1 MCTFFV
7 LFCLAAQ
14 SLRVDDQHPLA
25 RVHIYVTPA
34 FECRVHH
41 LVVCVCMYVCA
52 RVCVCVCVCVRE
64 KERESERESKRDIR
78 CVTHT
83 NEPCRICAYVM
94 THLHHS
100 PI

>member
-41 LVVCVCMYVCA
+41 LVVCVCVCMYAHVYVCVY
-52 RVCVCVCVCVRE
+52 VCV
-64 KERESERESKRDIR
+64 
-78 CVTHT
+78 
-83 NEPCRICAYVM
+83 
-94 THLHHS
+94 
-100 PI
+100 